1 MERKKEE
8 RREGSGGGSIPPPFP
23 PEGARSYNTLQQK
36 IGTRRRPVEA
46 VRGKSVLCEEAERKA
61 RNLRVS
67 FLRHKKEYSEGKKI
81 FGTVCEE
88 REEKMSF

>member
-1 MERKKEE
+1 VRRKKEE
-8 RREGSGGGSIPPPFP
+8 ISEGSVCVCGGGGLFPPIH

-61 RNLRVS
+61 RNLRGS
-67 FLRHKKEYSEGKKI
+67 FLRHKKEHSEGKKL
-81 FGTVCEE
+81 FGTV
-88 REEKMSF
+88 